1 MQYICTACIGGTG
14 DLPIRITQTIRIE
27 PSPQSGLS
35 GLGQKVIFM
44 RIFINL
50 IWAAVILLV
59 TFKAGYAFDKIP
71 VFVSIL
77 PQKYFVEQIGRDLV
91 EVQVMVQPGA
101 NPHAYEPKPAQMAAV
116 SKASIF
122 FAAGVPF
129 ERVWLKK
136 IAAANPEIAVVHT
149 DQGIEK
155 IFMTRHH
162 HGEEDHHEEDGTHE
176 HGQSGHDVDYQDHAA
191 PDPHIWLSPP
201 LVIIQSRTITDALKS
216 ADPAR
221 KDSYEDH
228 FQGFAADISRLDQHL
243 KQTFAD
249 KAGSRFMVFHP
260 SWGYFAQAYGLEQI
274 PIEVEGKTPK
284 PAQLKTLIELAR
296 EKGIRVIFVQ
306 PQFSTKSAD
315 LLAKA
320 IGGRVVFADPLG
332 ADWMTNLYDLADAF
346 NAALR

>member
-1 MQYICTACIGGTG
+1 MQYICTACIGGTD

-59 TFKAGYAFDKIP
+59 TFKAGFASDKIA

-77 PQKYFVEQIGRDLV
+77 PQKYFVEQIGKDRV

-101 NPHAYEPKPAQMAAV
+101 SPHAYEPKPTQMAAL
-116 SKASIF
+116 SKASLY

-136 IAAANPEIAVVHT
+136 FAAANPEMVVIHS
-149 DQGIEK
+149 DRDIK
-155 IFMTRHH
+155 KMFMIGHH
-162 HGEEDHHEEDGTHE
+162 HGEENAHEAAGTHA
-176 HGQSGHDVDYQDHAA
+176 HGQSEHDANQQAHAA

-201 LVIIQSRTITDALKS
+201 LVKIQSRTITDALQS
-216 ADPAR
+216 TDPDH
-221 KDSYEDH
+221 KDLYEDH
-228 FQGFAADISRLDQHL
+228 FRRFAAEIDRLDAHL
-243 KQTFAD
+243 KKAFAG
-249 KAGSRFMVFHP
+249 KTGLRFMVFHP

-274 PIEVEGKTPK
+274 AIEIEGKDPK
-284 PAQLKTLIELAR
+284 PAQLKMLIQNAR

-306 PQFSTKSAD
+306 PQFSTKSAA
-315 LLAKA
+315 LVAKS
-320 IGGRVVFADPLG
+320 IGGRVVFADPL
-332 ADWMTNLYDLADAF
+332 AEDWMTNLYDLADTF
-346 NAALR
+346 RAALK